1 MFASSKALVPS
12 LAMSRPSCVVMMP
25 NRSPEPFLISVLVAT
40 CLPAGVI
47 STALPLLPL
56 TTTRSP
62 LGAMVMPSG
71 ACSAPPADRFL
82 YRCRPRLAG
91 EGCDDCER

>member
-1 MFASSKALVPS
+1 M
-12 LAMSRPSCVVMMP
+12 VMMP
-25 NRSPEPFLISVLVAT
+25 NRSPAPFLISVLVAT

-71 ACSAPPADRFL
+71 ASSAPPADRF
-82 YRCRPRLAG
+82 AG
-91 EGCDDCER
+91 